1 MELGSDTI
9 INILIDG
16 GYITEDDGK
25 EILKLNAQ
33 SEEPVLS
40 ILLGRGIITP
50 DLYGQALA
58 EFYKVPYT
66 DLNSRKPKKSAV
78 LELDQDIAEK
88 YKAIIADKNK
98 KKIVISTDNPDNK
111 DLAVKLAELFP
122 GFDVSITYSLAS
134 DIEDVLTFYRKPL
147 EEQINRI
154 ISTDVKVAP
163 ELLREIIH
171 DAVTTKVSDIHIEP
185 FKKHVTIRYRLD
197 GILSVVG
204 RIDHNVYT
212 HLLNK
217 IKVEARM
224 RTDQHFAAQDGAL
237 RLESKDYSVDVR
249 VSIVP
254 TVDGEKVVMRL
265 LSSYVQGLKLDD
277 LGLLPYHQELLR
289 KQSKKPY
296 GMILVTGPTGS
307 GKTTTLYGLLKEISS
322 PEINVSTIEDPVE
335 YKIKGVN
342 HIQVNNETNLTFAQG
357 LRSIVRQDPDI
368 ILVGEVRDFET
379 ADIAVNAA
387 LTGHLLFTTFHANNA
402 ASTLPRLITMGV
414 EPYLLATTLNLV
426 VAQRLVRKICD
437 NCRVSVSPKEYQK
450 IHSSEGPIEAMMMK
464 ELSKETL
471 YYGKGC
477 EKCNDTGYS
486 GRTALFEMIEITPA
500 MEDIVTSGP
509 TALKIIDQAKKEGM
523 RDMYDDGVEKV
534 KLGITT
540 ISEVARMVNVLK
552 QQIVKPAKTTKTRA
566 KNK

>member
-9 INILIDG
+9 INILIDK

-25 EILKLNAQ
+25 NILKLNAQ
-33 SEEPVLS
+33 SDEPILS
-40 ILLGRGIITP
+40 ILLGRGLITP

-66 DLNSRKPKKSAV
+66 DLNSRKPKKSVV
-78 LELDQDIAEK
+78 LELDQAVAKKYKAVIAEK
-88 YKAIIADKNK
+88 DE
-98 KKIVISTDNPDNK
+98 KKIVISTDNPDNEQ
-111 DLAVKLAELFP
+111 LATELAQLFP
-122 GFDVSITYSLAS
+122 GFEVAITYSLAA
-134 DIEDVLTFYRKPL
+134 DIEDVLTAYRKPL
-147 EEQINRI
+147 EEQINKI
-154 ISTDVKVAP
+154 IQLGEKVAP

-171 DAVTTKVSDIHIEP
+171 DAVTTKVSDIHMEP

-197 GILSVVG
+197 GVLSVVG
-204 RIDHNVYT
+204 RVEHKIYNHI
-212 HLLNK
+212 LNK

-224 RTDQHFAAQDGAL
+224 RTDQHFSAQDGAL
-237 RLESKDYSVDVR
+237 RLEHEDYSVDVR

-277 LGLLPYHQELLR
+277 LGLLPYHQEMLR

-307 GKTTTLYGLLKEISS
+307 GKTTTLYGLLKEISN

-437 NCRVSVSPKEYQK
+437 NCRVSVSPAEYQK
-450 IHSSEGPIEAMMMK
+450 VHKSAGLVESMMLK
-464 ELSKETL
+464 HLKQETL

-486 GRTALFEMIEITPA
+486 GRTALFEMIEITPS
-500 MEDIVTSGP
+500 MEDIITNGP

-534 KLGITT
+534 KLGVTT
-540 ISEVARMVNVLK
+540 IAEVARMVNVLK
-552 QQIVKPAKTTKTRA
+552 QHIVKPTKATKSHAKTK
-566 KNK
+566 